1 MKQIIMIAAATWSLG
16 TAGTASAAGE
26 WRYMDVAAPAIG
38 ERTVVAAVE
47 EVSTDLPMVP
57 RNYMTMA
64 TVTEMFGEPENQA
77 PAVGQPPITRWYY
90 PGYTVYFEY
99 DRVITPVF
107 N

>member
-1 MKQIIMIAAATWSLG
+1 MKRIILIAAATCSLG
-16 TAGTASAAGE
+16 TAGTVSAVGE
-26 WRYMDVAAPAIG
+26 WRYMDSAMMATT
-38 ERTVVAAVE
+38 ERTVVAAAQGVSP
-47 EVSTDLPMVP
+47 EVPMAP

-64 TVTEMFGEPENQA
+64 AVTEMFGEPENQA

-99 DRVITPVF
+99 DRVITSVL

>member
-1 MKQIIMIAAATWSLG
+1 MKRIILIAAATCSLG
-16 TAGTASAAGE
+16 TAGTVSAVGE
-26 WRYMDVAAPAIG
+26 WRYMDTAAPAAA
-38 ERTVVAAVE
+38 ERTVVAVVE
-47 EVSTDLPMVP
+47 GVSSDVPMVP

-64 TVTEMFGEPENQA
+64 AVTEMFGEPANQA

-99 DRVITPVF
+99 DRVITSVL